1 VTRWCRLEASWKSFC
16 YESFRERSFD
26 VASIS
31 IERPGA
37 LLSAVVVLVTGCATP
52 STVGR
57 LGTDLTATRTE
68 LGTTRTE
75 LGTTRAELSA
85 TRGELSATRAE
96 LDELRRAQDV
106 AGRELARVERES
118 AALRAKL
125 ADVSGALAES
135 RAEVSRLHARLAAVE
150 APAARNLAAPVPA
163 VKPPDAPAVP
173 GPRVPAPDPP
183 GQTAERAYESALA
196 GFRAQEHGQAVLG
209 FLDFIAR
216 FPGHP
221 LVPNAHY
228 WIGEA
233 YYAQH
238 DYRQALAEFQQSE
251 RLAPKSPKAAD
262 ALLKI
267 GLCQRHL
274 RDDGRAR
281 QTWRRLVQDFPR
293 SEAAVR
299 ARALLQPAAGAA
311 PR

>member
-1 VTRWCRLEASWKSFC
+1 MTRWCRLEASWKSFC

-26 VASIS
+26 VASVS
-31 IERPGA
+31 IEWPAA
-37 LLSAVVVLVTGCATP
+37 LVLAVVVLVTGCATP

-57 LGTDLTATRTE
+57 LGTDLPA
-68 LGTTRTE
+68 TRTE
-75 LGTTRAELSA
+75 LGTTRAELA
-85 TRGELSATRAE
+85 ATRAE
-96 LDELRRAQDV
+96 LAELRRAQEV
-106 AGRELARVERES
+106 AARELARVERES

-125 ADVSGALAES
+125 GEVSGALAES

-150 APAARNLAAPVPA
+150 APAARNLAAPAPA
-163 VKPPDAPAVP
+163 VKPPDPPAAP
-173 GPRVPAPDPP
+173 GPRVPPPDPP
-183 GQTAERAYESALA
+183 SQTAERAYESALA

-216 FPGHP
+216 YPGHP

-238 DYRQALAEFQQSE
+238 DYRQALTEFQQSE

-267 GLCQRHL
+267 GLCQRQL